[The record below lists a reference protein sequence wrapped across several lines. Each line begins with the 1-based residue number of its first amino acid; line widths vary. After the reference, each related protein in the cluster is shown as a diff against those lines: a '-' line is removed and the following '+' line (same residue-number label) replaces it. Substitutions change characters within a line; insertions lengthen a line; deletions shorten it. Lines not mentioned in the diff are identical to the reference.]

1 MSQGK
6 VYKRNNSKYYW
17 IVYFRNGQR
26 FRESSKSAKKMV
38 AERLLAQRMG
48 DIAKG
53 KVPGIH
59 FEKVSFQQLAE
70 DFIRDYKINQ
80 KKSLRRAAQSV
91 DHLNRFFEHYMVPQI
106 TTPAIQTYI
115 VERLESGASNATVN
129 RELSALKRM
138 LNLGA
143 QQTPPLVDRVPHIPM
158 LKENNVRTGF
168 FEYNEFLALRDKCPE
183 YLKGFIT
190 FAHSSGWRFT
200 EITGLTWKQVDLEKR
215 IVWLEVGTTK
225 NGEART
231 LYLDDELVKVLE
243 RQREIRKGREV
254 ITPYVFPNRDG
265 NGRIKDIRGSWYKA
279 CEEAG
284 IGRRLFHDFRR
295 TAVRNMV
302 RSGTPEQVAM
312 RVTGHKTRS
321 VFDRYNITSD
331 DDLRMAA
338 QRQEEYRKS
347 LTATFTATVAHFPN
361 KKGSA
366 GNG

>member
-26 FRESSKSAKKMV
+26 FRESSKSTKKMV

-53 KVPGIH
+53 KVPGVY
-59 FEKVSFQQLAE
+59 FDKVGFHQLAE
-70 DFIRDYKINQ
+70 DFLKDYELNQ
-80 KKSLRRAAQSV
+80 KKSLKRATLSV
-91 DHLNRFFEHYMVPQI
+91 NHLNRFFGNHMVPQI
-106 TTPAIQTYI
+106 TSPAIQTYI
-115 VERLESGASNATVN
+115 VERLKSGASHASIN

-168 FEYNEFLALRDKCPE
+168 FEYGEFLALREKCPE

-190 FAHSSGWRFT
+190 FAHSSGWRFS

-215 IVWLEVGTTK
+215 IVWLEAGTTK

-231 LYLDDELVKVLE
+231 LYLDNELVEVLE
-243 RQREIRKGREV
+243 HQWEVRKGREV

-265 NGRIKDIRGSWYKA
+265 NGPIKDIRGSWFKA

-284 IGRRLFHDFRR
+284 IGRRLFHDLRR

-331 DDLRMAA
+331 EDLRMAA

-347 LTATFTATVAHFPN
+347 LTVTFTATVAHFPT
-361 KKGSA
+361 KKGA
-366 GNG
+366 NRKG